1 MTTETLDPGAV
12 APVAGEQPN
21 ADGVQPE
28 VPVVEPKVGDAP
40 AEGAKTDEVKA
51 DDAPA
56 EYAFTAPEGVEL
68 DADQTAQFTAIAKEL
83 KLPAEAAQKIVDLA
97 TKAEVARVAA
107 FTATVQ
113 GWAAEVKADPVLGGD
128 KLEESLAVAKRAI
141 DLGPPELKTLLQSTG
156 MGNHPAVF
164 KWAHAVGKALS
175 PDKFVQGGNAPA
187 GNKSAE
193 HVLYP
198 NNA

>member
-1 MTTETLDPGAV
+1 MTTETLAPGADT
-12 APVAGEQPN
+12 PVAGEQPT
-21 ADGVQPE
+21 ADGVKTE
-28 VPVVEPKVGDAP
+28 VPVVEPKAGETP
-40 AEGAKTDEVKA
+40 AEGAKADEVKA
-51 DDAPA
+51 DDAPT
-56 EYAFTAPEGVEL
+56 EYKFTAPEGVEL
-68 DADQTAQFTAIAKEL
+68 DAEQTAQFTAIAKEL

-97 TKAEVARVAA
+97 AKAEVARVAA

-141 DLGPPELKTLLQSTG
+141 DLGPPELKALLQSTG

-164 KWAHAVGKALS
+164 KWAHTVGKALS

>member
-12 APVAGEQPN
+12 PPVAGEQPN
-21 ADGVQPE
+21 ADGAKPD
-28 VPVVEPKVGDAP
+28 VPVVEPGAGDPP
-40 AEGAKTDEVKA
+40 ADGAKADEVKA
-51 DDAPA
+51 DEAPT

-141 DLGPPELKTLLQSTG
+141 DLGPPELKALLQSTG

-164 KWAHAVGKALS
+164 KWAHTVGKALS

>member
-1 MTTETLDPGAV
+1 MTTETLEPGAV
-12 APVAGEQPN
+12 TPAAGEQPN
-21 ADGVQPE
+21 AEGVKPE
-28 VPVVEPKVGDAP
+28 VPVVEPKAGETPP
-40 AEGAKTDEVKA
+40 AEGEKVEEVKA
-51 DDAPA
+51 EAPA
-56 EYAFTAPEGVEL
+56 EYTFTAPEGVEL
-68 DADQTAQFTAIAKEL
+68 DAEQTAQFTAIAKEL

-128 KLEESLAVAKRAI
+128 KLEASLAVAKRAI
-141 DLGPPELKTLLQSTG
+141 DLGPPELKTLLQTTG
-156 MGNHPAVF
+156 LGNHPAVV
-164 KWAHAVGKALS
+164 KWAHTVGKALS
-175 PDKFVQGGNAPA
+175 PDKFVQGGSAPA